1 MEFPKE
7 NFSGWYNEVV
17 EAAGLVD
24 KRYPVKGMHV
34 WRPYGWKIMGN
45 IDSYFRKIFTEYG
58 HDEVNFPLLVPE
70 TEFKKEAEHIRGFE
84 DEVFWVTHGGLDP
97 LDVKLILRPTSETA
111 MYPMFSLWIRSH
123 ADLPLKVFQI
133 VNIFRYET
141 KQTRTFIRMR
151 EVHFFEA
158 HTVHRTYDEAEEQI
172 QEDIEIWK
180 KIAKKLALPYRIV
193 KKADWDKFPGAVY
206 SLGVETIMPSGRTLQ
221 IATFHQYG
229 QNFSRPY
236 GIRYLKE
243 DGTHEYAHQTTFGMS
258 ERLLGA
264 IVGIHGDDRG
274 LILPPEIAPIQVV
287 IVPIVGSKKERVL
300 EESKVLYQEIKDS
313 GFNVHLDDRDNYT
326 PGYKFY
332 DWELKGV
339 PLRLEIGPR
348 DLENNQVVLVRRDT
362 GEKISVK
369 REEYLDMISKLLEDI
384 QKNLL
389 SRAEAEMNDKIKYME
404 SIEDAKSFSGVAS
417 VNWCGSEEC
426 GRLIEEK
433 TDKKIIGSPLDE
445 HRPGRCVI
453 CGKET
458 NILAFVAKP
467 Y

>member
-7 NFSGWYNEVV
+7 NFSEWYNEVV

-34 WRPYGWKIMGN
+34 WRPYGWKIMQN
-45 IDSYFRKIFTEYG
+45 IDNFFREIFTRYG
-58 HDEVNFPLLVPE
+58 HDEVNFPLLIPE
-70 TEFKKEAEHIRGFE
+70 TEFQKEAEHIRGFE
-84 DEVFWVTHGGLDP
+84 DEVFWVTHGGLDE

-123 ADLPLKVFQI
+123 ADLPLKIFQI

-158 HTVHRTYDEAEEQI
+158 HTAHRTYEEAEEQI
-172 QEDIEIWK
+172 KEDIEIWK
-180 KIAKKLALPYRIV
+180 QIAKKLALPYRIV

-229 QNFSRPY
+229 QNFSKPY
-236 GIRYLKE
+236 EIKYLKE
-243 DGTHEYAHQTTFGMS
+243 DGEHEYAHQTTFGMS

-274 LILPPEIAPIQVV
+274 LIIPPEIAPIQVV
-287 IVPIVGSKKERVL
+287 IVPIVGSKKEEVL
-300 EESKVLYQEIKDS
+300 EESRRIRDELLREGIR
-313 GFNVHLDDRDNYT
+313 VHLDDRDNYT

-332 DWELKGV
+332 DWELRGV

-348 DLENNQVVLVRRDT
+348 DMEKNQVVLVRRDT
-362 GEKISVK
+362 REKIPAK
-369 REEYLDMISKLLEDI
+369 REEYVARIKELLGEI
-384 QKNLL
+384 QENLYA
-389 SRAEAEMNDKIKYME
+389 RAEEEMAKKIKE
-404 SIEDAKSFSGVAS
+404 VSSIDDIGDVQGVAA
-417 VNWCGSEEC
+417 VPWCGSEEC
-426 GRLIEEK
+426 GHEIEDRTE
-433 TDKKIIGSPLDE
+433 KKIIGVPVDVKKK
-445 HRPGRCVI
+445 GRCVI

-458 NILAFVAKP
+458 DMVAFVAKP